1 MQNNTKIPEIS
12 VVVLCYKTEDFAR
25 EFSQKVISMFEK
37 ENIDYEL
44 ILVGN
49 YHLGSNDK
57 TPEVVKSLA
66 KENPRIIVV
75 AKPKE
80 GMMSW
85 DMRTGLEASKGEYI
99 AVIDGDGQMPY
110 QDILRVY
117 KMIKSGNF
125 DFCKTY
131 RAERYDSPYRKLI
144 SITYNFVFTILF
156 YPLAVKDINSKP
168 KIITREAY
176 EKLKLVSDGW
186 FIDAEIMIQARR
198 FGFRIGEIPTVFDRN
213 ITGKS
218 SYVGFSAIWEFIKN
232 IVIFRIREFR
242 YNR

>member
-25 EFSQKVISMFEK
+25 EFSQKIITMLEK

-44 ILVGN
+44 VLVGN
-49 YHLGSNDK
+49 YHLGSGDK
-57 TPEVVKSLA
+57 TPQVVKSLA
-66 KENPRIIVV
+66 KENPRIIAV
-75 AKPKE
+75 ARPKE

-85 DMRTGLEASKGEYI
+85 DMRTGLELTKGRYI

-110 QDILRVY
+110 QDILKVY
-117 KMIKSGNF
+117 KMIKSGKY

-131 RAERYDSPYRKLI
+131 RTERYDSLYRKLI
-144 SITYNFVFTILF
+144 SLVYNFIFNILF
-156 YPLAVKDINSKP
+156 YPGTGRDLNSKP

-176 EKLKLVSDGW
+176 EKLKLTSSGW

-213 ITGKS
+213 ITGKY
-218 SYVGFSAIWEFIKN
+218 SYVRFSAIWEFIKN
-232 IVIFRIREFR
+232 MVIFRIGEFR
-242 YNR
+242 YKR

>member
-1 MQNNTKIPEIS
+1 M
-12 VVVLCYKTEDFAR
+12 VLCYKTEGFAR
-25 EFSQKVISMFEK
+25 EFSQKIISMLEK

-49 YHLGSNDK
+49 YHLGSDDK
-57 TPEVVKSLA
+57 TPEVVKSIA
-66 KENPRIIVV
+66 KENPRIIAV

-85 DMRTGLEASKGEYI
+85 DMRTGFEPARGKYI

-110 QDILRVY
+110 QDILRAY
-117 KMIKSGNF
+117 KMIKSGKY

-131 RAERYDSPYRKLI
+131 RTKRYDNFYRKLI
-144 SITYNFVFTILF
+144 SLSYNFIFTILF
-156 YPLAVKDINSKP
+156 YPGAGRDLNSKP

-176 EKLKLVSDGW
+176 EKLRLTSSGW

-198 FGFRIGEIPTVFDRN
+198 FGFRIGEIPTVFDKN
-213 ITGKS
+213 ISRKS
-218 SYVGFSAIWEFIKN
+218 SYVHFSAIWEFIKN
-232 IVIFRIREFR
+232 LVIFRIREF
-242 YNR
+242 